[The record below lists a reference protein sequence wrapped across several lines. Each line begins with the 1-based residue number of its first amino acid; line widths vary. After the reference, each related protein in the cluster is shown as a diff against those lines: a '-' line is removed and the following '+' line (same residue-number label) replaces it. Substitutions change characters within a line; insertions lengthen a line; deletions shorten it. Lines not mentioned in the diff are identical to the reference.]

1 MKLLLV
7 NTSAN
12 SGSTG
17 RIAEE
22 IGQSAIN
29 NGYES
34 YFAYGRICRES
45 MSQLIKIGNDFDFK
59 MHVIE
64 SRLLDNH
71 GFASK
76 SATKRFISDI
86 KRIKPDIIN
95 LHNIHG
101 YYLNIQILFDY
112 LERARIPVV
121 WTLHDCWAFTGHCS
135 YFDRYSCFKWES
147 ECNNCPNKKGYPT
160 SILLDR
166 SKKNY
171 YRKKDLFNKPECITF
186 VTPSYWLEG
195 HVSRSFLN
203 KYPIITIHNGVDI
216 EIFKPMDCQD
226 VRHKLAINS
235 DKKVILGVASTWDRR
250 KGLDDFIELS
260 KKFDDNYQIILVGL
274 NDKQITALPK
284 NIIGIK
290 RTENIQQLAELY
302 SIADVFV
309 NPTYVDNFPTTNI
322 EALACGTPVITYK
335 TGGSPEAIDEKTGMV
350 VEQGDIPQ
358 LIESIKT
365 IANNKE
371 QYTEACRIRALKYFN
386 KNERFNDYVE
396 LFNRLTNK

>member
-22 IGQSAIN
+22 IGQSAMQ
-29 NGYES
+29 NGYDS
-34 YFAYGRICRES
+34 SFASGRLGSES

-76 SATKRFISDI
+76 SATKRFISDVE
-86 KRIKPDIIN
+86 RIQPDIIN

-101 YYLNIQILFDY
+101 YYLNIEILFNY
-112 LERARIPVV
+112 LERSSIPIV
-121 WTLHDCWAFTGHCS
+121 WTLHDCWPFTGHCS
-135 YFDRYSCFKWES
+135 YFDRYSCYKWQS

-166 SKKNY
+166 SKSNY
-171 YRKKDLFNKPECITF
+171 YRKKELFNKPERITL
-186 VTPSYWLEG
+186 VTPSYWLESL
-195 HVSRSFLN
+195 VNKSFLN
-203 KYPIITIHNGVDI
+203 KYPVITIHNGVDLDV
-216 EIFKPMDCQD
+216 FKPNENLGI
-226 VRHKLAINS
+226 KKKFGLS
-235 DKKVILGVASTWDRR
+235 EDKKVILGVASTWDRR

-260 KKFDDNYQIILVGL
+260 RQFDDIYQIILVGL
-274 NDKQITALPK
+274 NDKQITALPN
-284 NIIGIK
+284 NIIGIE
-290 RTENIQQLAELY
+290 RTENVQQLAELY
-302 SIADVFV
+302 STADVFV

-335 TGGSPEAIDEKTGMV
+335 TGGSPESIDEKTGIV
-350 VEQGDIPQ
+350 VEQGDIPM
-358 LIESIKT
+358 LLESIKT
-365 IANNKE
+365 IANNKI
-371 QYTEACRIRALKYFN
+371 QYTEACRKRALKYFS

-396 LFNRLTNK
+396 LFNTLTKK